1 MSARRGK
8 KSKNFKNNPSQ
19 PPALSLCMIVRNEET
34 YLKACLESV
43 ATIVDEIIIVDTGST
58 DESIEIAKNFAAR
71 IVVYPWDNNF
81 AAARNEGLRHAHGR
95 WVLYLDAD
103 ERLLPGSV
111 PELQRIIRRKDCL
124 YVNLL
129 IENVQPDGKTVQI
142 TRGHRLFR
150 NVPGVCFS
158 GRIHEQV
165 SPFFAQVDG
174 KELFSSIKIKHLGY
188 AKSTLEMQK
197 KYARNAALLK
207 LQLAEDPEN
216 AYCHYTYAQ
225 NLILTGWYEESLPH
239 LQRALIKSDLPDD
252 LRCSVYNN
260 YADVYFHL
268 QDYSKAIDY
277 AYQSIEQNPHQ
288 NLAYL
293 LLYKLYGELG
303 DRRQQI
309 ACLEQVRQLMEMK
322 KTCYNDISAE
332 TSVHPFFL
340 YLNLG
345 KLYFADS
352 DFESAKIC
360 LNRAS
365 QQQPENKEVLTYLA
379 DCFIAL
385 REFKAG
391 LVCLKKMCQLYPDD
405 LIMRDKLG
413 WLFIK
418 TGDLT
423 GAVQVYTDLEK
434 MLPGNEKLR
443 KRLAGLYYKLGDME
457 KSHQFLAMPR

>member
-1 MSARRGK
+1 MSAGRSK
-8 KSKNFKNNPSQ
+8 KSKKFKNKRSQ
-19 PPALSLCMIVRNEET
+19 PPALSLCMIVRNEGT

-58 DESIEIAKNFAAR
+58 DNSVEIAKKFAAK
-71 IVVYPWDNNF
+71 IIVYPWDNNF
-81 AAARNEGLRHAHGR
+81 SAARNQGLRYAQGR
-95 WVLYLDAD
+95 WILYLDAD

-111 PELQRIIRRKDCL
+111 PELRKIIRRKDRL

-129 IENVQPDGKTVQI
+129 IENVQPDGKTVQV

-165 SPFFAQVDG
+165 SPFFARTNG

-197 KYARNAALLK
+197 KYARNDALLK

-216 AYCHYTYAQ
+216 PYCHYTYAQ
-225 NLILTGWYEESLPH
+225 NLILTGRYEESLPH
-239 LQRALIKSDLPDD
+239 LQRALIKPDLPDD
-252 LRCSVYNN
+252 LRCSVFNN
-260 YADVYFHL
+260 YADVYLHL
-268 QDYSKAIDY
+268 KDYSKAIDY
-277 AYQSIEQNPHQ
+277 AYQSLEQNPHQ

-303 DRRQQI
+303 ERRKQI
-309 ACLEQVRQLMEMK
+309 ACLEQVRQLMETQ
-322 KTCYNDISAE
+322 KTCYDEISAE
-332 TSVHPFFL
+332 TSVQPFFL

-345 KLYFADS
+345 KLYFAES
-352 DFESAKIC
+352 DFKSAKLY
-360 LNRAS
+360 LNTAS
-365 QQQPENKEVLTYLA
+365 EQQPENKEVLTYLA

-385 REFKAG
+385 SEFKAG
-391 LVCLKKMCQLYPDD
+391 LRCLKKICQLYPDD
-405 LIMRDKLG
+405 LTIREKLG

-418 TGDLT
+418 AGDLA

-457 KSHQFLAMPR
+457 KSRQFLAMPR